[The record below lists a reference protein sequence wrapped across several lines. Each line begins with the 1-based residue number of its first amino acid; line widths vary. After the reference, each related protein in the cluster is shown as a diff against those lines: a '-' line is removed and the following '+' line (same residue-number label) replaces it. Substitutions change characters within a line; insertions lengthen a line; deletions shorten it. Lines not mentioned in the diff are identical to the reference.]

1 MTTGPII
8 RQIQELVARVYGVD
22 RAALLSHTKTKNLAL
37 ARGVAIYISRMT
49 TDMSLPELGS
59 VFDRDH
65 TTVLSAVRRI
75 AKQRIADS
83 YLDATINGIMKELM
97 RGDALTS
104 VPVLL
109 HVPAAEVKKLD
120 RLVGRLGEDRQEV
133 AQTLLS
139 RAVRR
144 FK

>member
-8 RQIQELVARVYGVD
+8 RQIQELVARVYDVD
-22 RAALLSHTKTKNLAL
+22 RAALLSHQRTKNLAM
-37 ARGVAIYISRMT
+37 ARGVAIYISRMV
-49 TDMSLPELGS
+49 TDMSLPELGA

-75 AKQRIADS
+75 TKRRISDS

-97 RGDALTS
+97 QGDAVSS

-109 HVPAAEVKKLD
+109 HVPAAEIKKLD
-120 RLVGRLGEDRQEV
+120 ELIGRFGEDRQEV

-139 RAVRR
+139 RTVKR